1 MTPTE
6 RQAAII
12 ADLQAQLQLKEERIF
27 YLVAELAA
35 ANAQLGKTEY
45 ATMPKP

>member
-12 ADLQAQLQLKEERIF
+12 ADLEAQLQLASERIF
-27 YLVAELAA
+27 YLVSQLAA
-35 ANAQLGKTEY
+35 ANAQLGKTDY
-45 ATMPKP
+45 ATMPKL

>member
-12 ADLQAQLQLKEERIF
+12 ADLEAQLQLASERIF
-27 YLVAELAA
+27 YLVAELVA
-35 ANAQLGKTEY
+35 ANAKLGVTDY

>member
-6 RQAAII
+6 HQAAII
-12 ADLQAQLQLKEERIF
+12 RDLEAQLQLASERIF

-35 ANAQLGKTEY
+35 AQAKLGVTEY

>member
-35 ANAQLGKTEY
+35 ANAKLGITEFQ
-45 ATMPKP
+45 TMPKR